1 MAAMKTVSV
10 PDSAVAVIE
19 KEEPRAVEGEVI
31 TPTDT
36 LQQHERIIRRGWQVA
51 QKKAAEV
58 YESLT
63 FIYRRDLWKL
73 HTTGGKRKYKSFQ
86 TYLFGEFGWTMSAA
100 RAHQIIREYD
110 KVLIEK
116 GILDE
121 NEIPVPRARTAPIIN
136 AARCADVTTQQITN
150 VIEAFGNRI
159 DNTEDGP
166 NKQRLVEVYTSLQD
180 AVADTL
186 QSLAEIAADDRK
198 ESETAEDTEETETEE

>member
-1 MAAMKTVSV
+1 MKTVSV
-10 PDSAVAVIE
+10 PDSAVAVIP
-19 KEEPRAVEGEVI
+19 KEEPRTVEGEVI
-31 TPTDT
+31 TQTDM
-36 LQQHERIIRRGWQVA
+36 LQQHERVIRRGWQVA

-73 HTTGGKRKYKSFQ
+73 HTSGGKRKYKSFQ
-86 TYLFGEFGWTMSAA
+86 TYLFGEFGWTMTSA

-121 NEIPVPRARTAPIIN
+121 NEIPVPRARTAPVIN
-136 AARCADVTTQQITN
+136 AARCADVTSQQITN
-150 VIEAFGNRI
+150 VIEAFGNRL

-166 NKQRLVEVYTSLQD
+166 NKQRLIEVYDNLKI
-180 AVADTL
+180 AVGETL
-186 QSLAEIAADDRK
+186 VSLAEIAEDDRK
-198 ESETAEDTEETETEE
+198 ESETAEDVEGTDDTEQ